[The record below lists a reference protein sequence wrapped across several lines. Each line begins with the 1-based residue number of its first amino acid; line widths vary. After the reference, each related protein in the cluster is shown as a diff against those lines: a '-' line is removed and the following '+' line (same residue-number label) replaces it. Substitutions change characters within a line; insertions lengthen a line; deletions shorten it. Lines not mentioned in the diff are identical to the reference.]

1 MNWKGTDMEWLT
13 NEILFYGG
21 IVAAVGSV
29 VTAIIYFSISQ
40 IKKIRLNIQLDA
52 EYGKIDIRR
61 K

>member
-1 MNWKGTDMEWLT
+1 MEWLT
-13 NEILFYGG
+13 NEILLYGG

-29 VTAIIYFSISQ
+29 VAAIIYFSISQ